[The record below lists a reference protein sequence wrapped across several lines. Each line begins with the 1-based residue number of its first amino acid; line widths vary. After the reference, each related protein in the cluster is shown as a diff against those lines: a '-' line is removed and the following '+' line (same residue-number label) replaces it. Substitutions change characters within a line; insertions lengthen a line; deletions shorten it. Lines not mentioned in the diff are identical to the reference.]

1 LQRSPDRRIG
11 QALFNYWEGNF
22 RLAITT
28 LQLVATD
35 PKAMVLHSGA
45 NALRSRIWM
54 VLQLQ
59 KSANS
64 ALQARDPERAEK
76 ALRSALQHD
85 REIVGELE
93 QAPSFVERTIQREM
107 GAQSYQRGKYWAD
120 RSDLRRACRIWKLGH
135 QFSRG
140 SLALLQAL
148 KHCSERAEQL
158 LATAAHCGELVLAAE
173 LSTEDDGLLN
183 KLRAKRESLGCP

>member
-1 LQRSPDRRIG
+1 
-11 QALFNYWEGNF
+11 
-22 RLAITT
+22 
-28 LQLVATD
+28 
-35 PKAMVLHSGA
+35 
-45 NALRSRIWM
+45 M

-64 ALQARDPERAEK
+64 ALQARDPDRAEK

-107 GAQSYQRGKYWAD
+107 GAQSYQQGKYWAD

-135 QFSRG
+135 PFSG
-140 SLALLQAL
+140 GNLALLQAL

-158 LATAAHCGELVLAAE
+158 LATAGHCGELAVAAE
-173 LSTEDDGLLN
+173 LSTEGDGLRN
-183 KLRAKRESLGCP
+183 KLQAKKESLGCP

>member
-1 LQRSPDRRIG
+1 LLRFPDARIG
-11 QALFNYWEGNF
+11 QALFAYWEGNV
-22 RLAITT
+22 RSAIAT
-28 LQLVATD
+28 LQKVSTD
-35 PKAMVLHSGA
+35 PQAMVLHSGA

-76 ALRSALQHD
+76 PLRSALQHD

-107 GAQSYQRGKYWAD
+107 GAQSYQQGKYWAD

-135 QFSRG
+135 QFSG
-140 SLALLQAL
+140 GNLALLQAL

-158 LATAAHCGELVLAAE
+158 LATAGHCGELALAAE
-173 LSTEDDGLLN
+173 LSTEGDGLRN
-183 KLRAKRESLGCP
+183 KLQAKQESLGCL

>member
-1 LQRSPDRRIG
+1 
-11 QALFNYWEGNF
+11 
-22 RLAITT
+22 
-28 LQLVATD
+28 
-35 PKAMVLHSGA
+35 
-45 NALRSRIWM
+45 M

-76 ALRSALQHD
+76 ALQSALRHD

-107 GAQSYQRGKYWAD
+107 GAQTYQQGKYWAD

-140 SLALLQAL
+140 NLALLQAL

-158 LATAAHCGELVLAAE
+158 LATAGHCRELALAAE
-173 LSTEDDGLLN
+173 LSTEGDGLRN
-183 KLRAKRESLGCP
+183 KVQAKRESLGCP